1 MLSWLVA
8 LLGVIRL
15 LAVIRPSQAES
26 ALCAY
31 GLQLAWLCVEVP
43 IGSPLGSPLGSSL
56 DTPWLTPWLLF
67 GFWAGRT
74 AGSIVDANGDAG
86 NKESLTHAMA
96 LWNDEE
102 LALEDGWGVCGIRTP
117 VHADYPSMYHH

>member
-43 IGSPLGSPLGSSL
+43 IGSPLGSPLGSRLGSSL
-56 DTPWLTPWLLF
+56 DDTL
-67 GFWAGRT
+67 AR
-74 AGSIVDANGDAG
+74 
-86 NKESLTHAMA
+86 SLTQACCGVFTPRGALRCAAAPAAFYAIGMTAMF
-96 LWNDEE
+96 L
-102 LALEDGWGVCGIRTP
+102 
-117 VHADYPSMYHH
+117 

>member
-31 GLQLAWLCVEVP
+31 GLQLAWLCVEACCGVFTP
-43 IGSPLGSPLGSSL
+43 RGALRCAAAPAAFYAIGM
-56 DTPWLTPWLLF
+56 
-67 GFWAGRT
+67 T
-74 AGSIVDANGDAG
+74 AMF
-86 NKESLTHAMA
+86 L
-96 LWNDEE
+96 
-102 LALEDGWGVCGIRTP
+102 
-117 VHADYPSMYHH
+117 

>member
-43 IGSPLGSPLGSSL
+43 LAHAHPTRLKCPNLSS
-56 DTPWLTPWLLF
+56 F
-67 GFWAGRT
+67 
-74 AGSIVDANGDAG
+74 
-86 NKESLTHAMA
+86 
-96 LWNDEE
+96 
-102 LALEDGWGVCGIRTP
+102 
-117 VHADYPSMYHH
+117 

>member
-31 GLQLAWLCVEVP
+31 GLQLAWLCVEVHLAHALAHALA
-43 IGSPLGSPLGSSL
+43 PL
-56 DTPWLTPWLLF
+56 
-67 GFWAGRT
+67 
-74 AGSIVDANGDAG
+74 
-86 NKESLTHAMA
+86 
-96 LWNDEE
+96 
-102 LALEDGWGVCGIRTP
+102 
-117 VHADYPSMYHH
+117 